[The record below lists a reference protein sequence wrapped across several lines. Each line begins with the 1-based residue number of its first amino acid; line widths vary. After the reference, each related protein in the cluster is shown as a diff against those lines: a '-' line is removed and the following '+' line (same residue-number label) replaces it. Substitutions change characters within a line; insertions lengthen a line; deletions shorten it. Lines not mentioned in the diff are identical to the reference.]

1 MLLALLFFLVQAL
14 GVGVLISNHANAWN
28 NVAAA
33 GNGLSN
39 IIDCYGANTISVFG
53 NVSGATT
60 IQVYYSQDGVNFYSA
75 GTNRQIVLAGAG
87 NFVIPDFL
95 LGARYLQLQT
105 TGAVTLT
112 VTVSGKP

>member
-1 MLLALLFFLVQAL
+1 MLLALLFFLASSL
-14 GVGVLISNHANAWN
+14 GVGVLISNQANAWN

-39 IIDCYGANTISVFG
+39 IIDCQGANTISIFG
-53 NVSGATT
+53 NANGATT
-60 IQVYYSQDGVNFYSA
+60 IQVYYSQDGVTFYSA
-75 GTNRQIVLAGAG
+75 GANRQIVLAGSG

-112 VTVSGKP
+112 VTISGKP